1 LKHLNHKDGRRHP
14 REQEPGG
21 EGQEELETMVTNY
34 PPSIASHEGLRTT
47 SGQTQEDGFGGRML
61 EWLRQTFCS
70 LHGHDTMLHFQQTHM
85 SLRCV
90 SCGHETP
97 GWSLDEV
104 PPTVTIRGDARR
116 LAMVR
121 PQLVSARRIA

>member
-1 LKHLNHKDGRRHP
+1 MVRNYPQSMASHDGMRTASGP
-14 REQEPGG
+14 A
-21 EGQEELETMVTNY
+21 QEEG
-34 PPSIASHEGLRTT
+34 I
-47 SGQTQEDGFGGRML
+47 GGRMID
-61 EWLRQTFCS
+61 WLRQTVCS
-70 LHGHDTMLHFQQTHM
+70 LHGHDTMLHYQQERI

-97 GWSLDEV
+97 GWMLNEV

-116 LAMVR
+116 LAMPR